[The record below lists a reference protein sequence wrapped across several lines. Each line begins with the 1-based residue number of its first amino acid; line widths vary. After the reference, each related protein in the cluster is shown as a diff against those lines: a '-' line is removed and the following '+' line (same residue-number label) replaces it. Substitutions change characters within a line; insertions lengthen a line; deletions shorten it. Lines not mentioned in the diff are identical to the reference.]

1 MIIQILLMEKVENKL
16 KQDAITG
23 IFSDGARMA
32 MKDEIIKSDKEKQ
45 VILNTGTYEW
55 SEAMET
61 IFRKSYDNLKMASQ
75 LPGANKE
82 SLKENGGVLGS
93 SMAMA
98 IYNVLLNNIEELE
111 DKDNESSEVSLNRVF
126 EIDLD
131 FFSQY
136 IPKEELKRF
145 LLLDKGG
152 LKSAL
157 DTLISDYDHI
167 YACVFKDNI
176 DKLNEIVDG
185 E

>member
-1 MIIQILLMEKVENKL
+1 MIIQILLVEKVENKL
-16 KQDAITG
+16 KQDAISG
-23 IFSDGARMA
+23 IFSDGARMV
-32 MKDEIIKSDKEKQ
+32 MKDEIMESGKEKQ
-45 VILNTGTYEW
+45 VVLNTGTYEW

-61 IFRKSYDNLKMASQ
+61 IFRKSYDNMKMASQ

-93 SMAMA
+93 SIAMA

-111 DKDNESSEVSLNRVF
+111 DRDSENTEVSLNRVF
-126 EIDLD
+126 ELDLD

-136 IPKEELKRF
+136 IHKEELKRF

-152 LKSAL
+152 LKSAI

-167 YACVFKDNI
+167 YACIFKDNI